1 MYCFFFF
8 QAEDGIRDYK
18 VTGVQTCAL
27 PICRLRAHA
36 DGRRGRPR
44 CNAALDPGWALP
56 GGGRSGGFG
65 LRRAQVHLRDRLPL
79 AGGGGDGPVTM
90 NLSRRKLLLETL
102 FGAGLLGLRS
112 LATGIPL
119 AVLANPRRA
128 AAQATGC
135 ASNPAAQYILLSSSA
150 DGDPLNAN
158 VPGMYQI
165 PDIAHPPDVAMA
177 PAPLTLSGQAWT
189 AATPWAQLPQAMLDR
204 TCFFHH
210 GTYTVVHP
218 DMANV
223 MTLQGFISHHE
234 MLVSLL
240 SSPTG
245 PLGQIQQIR
254 DADLNRVNDWYRQNG
269 NSAQR
274 AFIDRYALSQ
284 QQARNV
290 SESLLSSLA
299 AIKDNSSD
307 SQVAAALI
315 LFRMNVSPVV
325 SIHIPFGGDNH
336 TDAALARESRE
347 TVAGVA
353 SIGKLWTQLNAA
365 GLQDRV
371 TFATI
376 NVFGR
381 TLSAAKG
388 NGSGRTHH
396 GDHHVAVLIGKPF
409 KGAVVGGVEPGSGDY
424 RATSIDAASG
434 SAVAGGSG
442 NVPFSET
449 LSAMGKTLGVACGV
463 DSATLD
469 LDIRGGKVVAGAL
482 AA

>member
-1 MYCFFFF
+1 M
-8 QAEDGIRDYK
+8 
-18 VTGVQTCAL
+18 
-27 PICRLRAHA
+27 
-36 DGRRGRPR
+36 
-44 CNAALDPGWALP
+44 
-56 GGGRSGGFG
+56 
-65 LRRAQVHLRDRLPL
+65 
-79 AGGGGDGPVTM
+79 TM
-90 NLSRRKLLLETL
+90 PLSRRRLLLDTL
-102 FGAGLLGLRS
+102 FGAGMLGLRS

-128 AAQATGC
+128 SAQAAAC
-135 ASNPAAQYILLSSSA
+135 ASNPAAQYILLSSSG

-158 VPGMYQI
+158 VPGMYTI
-165 PDIAHPPDVAMA
+165 PDIAHPLDAAMA
-177 PAPLTLSGQAWT
+177 PAQLTLSGQAWT

-218 DMANV
+218 DLAKV
-223 MTLQGFISHHE
+223 MSLQGFVSQHE

-240 SSPTG
+240 SGQLAGCLGTVQPEPLALGPRSASEGLTVGGRPQPILSPSALASLLSAPSG
-245 PLGQIQQIR
+245 PLGQIQKIR
-254 DADLNRVNDWYRQNG
+254 DADLDRLNDWYRQNG
-269 NSAQR
+269 NSAQKN
-274 AFIDRYALSQ
+274 FIDRYALSQ

-299 AIKDNSSD
+299 AIKDNSPD
-307 SQVAAALI
+307 SQITAALI

-336 TDAALARESRE
+336 TDTALARESKD

-353 SIGKLWTQLNAA
+353 SIGNLWTQLNAA

-371 TFATI
+371 TFATM

-381 TLSAAKG
+381 TLSAARGAG
-388 NGSGRTHH
+388 NGRNHH
-396 GDHHVAVLIGKPF
+396 GDHHVTVLIGKHF
-409 KGAVVGGVEPGSGDY
+409 KGGVVGGVEPSKGEY

-434 SAVAGGSG
+434 SPVAGGSG
-442 NVPFSET
+442 NVPVSET

-463 DSATLD
+463 TAEVLD
-469 LDIRGGKVVAGAL
+469 LNIRGGKVVAGTL
-482 AA
+482 A

>member
-1 MYCFFFF
+1 M
-8 QAEDGIRDYK
+8 
-18 VTGVQTCAL
+18 
-27 PICRLRAHA
+27 
-36 DGRRGRPR
+36 
-44 CNAALDPGWALP
+44 
-56 GGGRSGGFG
+56 
-65 LRRAQVHLRDRLPL
+65 
-79 AGGGGDGPVTM
+79 TM
-90 NLSRRKLLLETL
+90 HLSRRKLLLDTL
-102 FGAGLLGLRS
+102 FGAGWLGLRS

-119 AVLANPRRA
+119 AILANPRKA
-128 AAQATGC
+128 AAQTAGC
-135 ASNPAAQYILLSSSA
+135 PANSNAQYILLSSSEA
-150 DGDPLNAN
+150 GDPLNAN
-158 VPGMYQI
+158 VPGMYLI
-165 PDIAHPPDVAMA
+165 PDIAHPPAVAMA
-177 PAPLTLSGQAWT
+177 PAQLTLLGRTWT
-189 AATPWAQLPQAMLDR
+189 AATPWARLPQALLDR

-218 DMANV
+218 DLANV
-223 MTLQGFISHHE
+223 MSLQGFVSQHE
-234 MLVSLL
+234 MLVSLLSTQLAGCLGTVQSQPIALGPRSASEGLTVGGRPQPILSPSALASLL

-254 DADLNRVNDWYRQNG
+254 DADLDRLNDWYRQNG

-274 AFIDRYALSQ
+274 SFIDRYALSQ
-284 QQARNV
+284 QQARSV
-290 SESLLSSLA
+290 SESLLGSLA
-299 AIKDNSSD
+299 AIQDNSPN

-336 TDAALARESRE
+336 TDQALANESKE

-353 SIGKLWTQLNAA
+353 TIGNLWTQLNAA

-371 TFATI
+371 TFATL

-388 NGSGRTHH
+388 NGAGRTHH

-409 KGAVVGGVEPGSGDY
+409 KGAVVGGVEPGGDDY
-424 RATSIDAASG
+424 RAMSIEALTG
-434 SAVAGGSG
+434 NGVAGGSG

-463 DSATLD
+463 SGPVLD
-469 LDIRGGKVVAGAL
+469 ASIRGGKVVAGAL
-482 AA
+482 AG

>member
-1 MYCFFFF
+1 M
-8 QAEDGIRDYK
+8 
-18 VTGVQTCAL
+18 
-27 PICRLRAHA
+27 
-36 DGRRGRPR
+36 
-44 CNAALDPGWALP
+44 
-56 GGGRSGGFG
+56 
-65 LRRAQVHLRDRLPL
+65 
-79 AGGGGDGPVTM
+79 TM
-90 NLSRRKLLLETL
+90 HQSRRQLLLETL

-128 AAQATGC
+128 AAQAAGC

-150 DGDPLNAN
+150 NGDPLNAN

-165 PDIAHPPDVAMA
+165 PDIAHPLDAAMA
-177 PAPLTLSGQAWT
+177 PAQLTLSGRAWT
-189 AATPWAQLPQAMLDR
+189 AAKPWAQLPQAMLDR

-218 DMANV
+218 DLAKV
-223 MTLQGFISHHE
+223 MSLQGFVSQHE

-240 SSPTG
+240 SAQLAGCLGTVQSAPVALGPRSASEGLTVGGRPQPILSPSALASLLSAPSG
-245 PLGQIQQIR
+245 PLGQIQKIR
-254 DADLNRVNDWYRQNG
+254 DADLDRLNDTYRQDG
-269 NSAQR
+269 NPAQR

-284 QQARNV
+284 QQARNI

-299 AIKDNSSD
+299 AIKDNSPD

-315 LFRMNVSPVV
+315 LFRMNVTPVV

-336 TDAALARESRE
+336 NDTAFANESKQ

-353 SIGKLWTQLNAA
+353 TLANFWSLLQGA

-371 TFATI
+371 TFANM

-381 TLSAAKG
+381 TLSAAKAK
-388 NGSGRTHH
+388 NGRDHH
-396 GDHHVAVLIGKPF
+396 GDHHVTVLIGKPF
-409 KGAVVGGVEPGSGDY
+409 KGGVIGGVESADGDY
-424 RATSIDAASG
+424 RATSIDATSG

-442 NVPFSET
+442 SVPFSET
-449 LSAMGKTLGVACGV
+449 LSAMGKSLGVGCGV
-463 DSATLD
+463 SGAALD
-469 LDIRGGKVVAGAL
+469 LSIRGGKAVAGAL
-482 AA
+482 VAG

>member
-1 MYCFFFF
+1 M
-8 QAEDGIRDYK
+8 
-18 VTGVQTCAL
+18 TT
-27 PICRLRAHA
+27 H
-36 DGRRGRPR
+36 
-44 CNAALDPGWALP
+44 
-56 GGGRSGGFG
+56 
-65 LRRAQVHLRDRLPL
+65 
-79 AGGGGDGPVTM
+79 
-90 NLSRRKLLLETL
+90 LSRRRLLLDTL

-128 AAQATGC
+128 AAQPLGC
-135 ASNPAAQYILLSSSA
+135 ASNPTAQYILLSSSSN
-150 DGDPLNAN
+150 GDPLNAN

-165 PDIAHPPDVAMA
+165 PDIAHPLDVAMA
-177 PAPLTLSGQAWT
+177 PAPLTLSGQSWT

-204 TCFFHH
+204 ACFFHH

-218 DMANV
+218 DLAKV
-223 MTLQGFISHHE
+223 MSLQGFVSQHE

-240 SSPTG
+240 SSQLAGCLGTVQSEPVALGPRSASEGLTVGGRPQPILSPSALASLLSSPSG
-245 PLGQIQQIR
+245 PLGQIQKIR
-254 DADLNRVNDWYRQNG
+254 DADLDRLNDLYRQEG
-269 NSAQR
+269 NPAQR

-299 AIKDNSSD
+299 AIKDNSPD

-325 SIHIPFGGDNH
+325 SVHIPFGGDNH
-336 TDAALARESRE
+336 VDKLLATESKD
-347 TVAGVA
+347 TVAGA
-353 SIGKLWTQLNAA
+353 ATIGNLWTQLNAA

-371 TFATI
+371 TFATM

-388 NGSGRTHH
+388 NGGGRAHH
-396 GDHHVAVLIGKPF
+396 GDHHVTVLIGKPF
-409 KGAVVGGVEPGSGDY
+409 KGGVVGGVEAANDDY

-434 SAVAGGSG
+434 AAVAGGSG

-449 LSAMGKTLGVACGV
+449 LSAMGKTLGAGCGV
-463 DSATLD
+463 DGSLLD
-469 LDIRGGKVVAGAL
+469 VSIRGGKVIAGAL
-482 AA
+482 A

>member
-1 MYCFFFF
+1 MTT
-8 QAEDGIRDYK
+8 R
-18 VTGVQTCAL
+18 
-27 PICRLRAHA
+27 
-36 DGRRGRPR
+36 
-44 CNAALDPGWALP
+44 
-56 GGGRSGGFG
+56 
-65 LRRAQVHLRDRLPL
+65 
-79 AGGGGDGPVTM
+79 
-90 NLSRRKLLLETL
+90 LSRRTLLLDTL

-112 LATGIPL
+112 LATGIPM

-128 AAQATGC
+128 EAATTAC

-150 DGDPLNAN
+150 NGDPSNAN

-165 PDIAHPPDVAMA
+165 PDIAHPLDAAMS
-177 PAPLTLSGQAWT
+177 PASLTLSGKTWT

-218 DMANV
+218 DLAKV
-223 MTLQGFISHHE
+223 MTLQGFVSQHE
-234 MLVSLL
+234 MIVSLLAAQLAACLGTVQAEPVALGPRSSSEGLTVGGRPQPILSPSALASLL
-240 SSPTG
+240 SSPSG
-245 PLGQIQQIR
+245 PLGQIQKIR
-254 DADLNRVNDWYRQNG
+254 DADLDRLNDWYRQNG

-290 SESLLSSLA
+290 SEGLLSSLA
-299 AIKDNSSD
+299 AIKDNNPD

-336 TDAALARESRE
+336 VDAALATESKQ
-347 TVAGVA
+347 TVAGA
-353 SIGKLWTQLNAA
+353 ATIGNLWTQLNAA
-365 GLQDRV
+365 GMQDRV
-371 TFATI
+371 TFAMM

-388 NGSGRTHH
+388 NGNGRNHH

-409 KGAVVGGVEPGSGDY
+409 KGSVVGGVEPASGDY

-449 LSAMGKTLGVACGV
+449 LSAMGKTVGVACGV
-463 DSATLD
+463 SGQLLD
-469 LDIRGGKVVAGAL
+469 QSIRGGKVVAGAL
-482 AA
+482 ASG

>member
-1 MYCFFFF
+1 M
-8 QAEDGIRDYK
+8 
-18 VTGVQTCAL
+18 
-27 PICRLRAHA
+27 
-36 DGRRGRPR
+36 
-44 CNAALDPGWALP
+44 
-56 GGGRSGGFG
+56 
-65 LRRAQVHLRDRLPL
+65 
-79 AGGGGDGPVTM
+79 TM
-90 NLSRRKLLLETL
+90 HLSRRKLLLETL

-119 AVLANPRRA
+119 SVLANPRRA
-128 AAQATGC
+128 AAQAAGC
-135 ASNPAAQYILLSSSA
+135 ASNPDAQYILLSSSA

-165 PDIAHPPDVAMA
+165 PDIAHPPAVTMA
-177 PAPLTLSGQAWT
+177 PAQLTLSGQTWT

-218 DMANV
+218 DLANV
-223 MTLQGFISHHE
+223 MTLQGFVSHHE

-240 SSPTG
+240 SGQLAGCLGTVQTQPLALGPRSASEGLTVGGRPQPILSPSALASLLSSPSG
-245 PLGQIQQIR
+245 PLGQIQKIR
-254 DADLNRVNDWYRQNG
+254 DADLDRLNDWYRQNG

-284 QQARNV
+284 QQARSV
-290 SESLLSSLA
+290 SESLLTSLA
-299 AIKDNSSD
+299 AIKDNSAD
-307 SQVAAALI
+307 AQVAAALI
-315 LFRMNVSPVV
+315 LFRMNISPVV

-336 TDAALARESRE
+336 TDTALAKETTE

-353 SIGKLWTQLNAA
+353 TIGNFWTQLNAA

-371 TFATI
+371 TFATM

-388 NGSGRTHH
+388 NGGGRTHH

-409 KGAVVGGVEPGSGDY
+409 KGGVVGGVEAGGGDY
-424 RATSIDAASG
+424 RATSIDAATG
-434 SAVAGGSG
+434 GAVAGGSG

-463 DSATLD
+463 SGEVLD
-469 LDIRGGKVVAGAL
+469 LSIRGGKVVAGAL
-482 AA
+482 AG